1 MSPVYIV
8 WLYNDD
14 HRCVWHLIENKLFAC
29 ALAPN
34 PIKGDGGGDGDD
46 GSSTQSATPLLPN
59 DVVFEIYANADMKA
73 SENTEGRRRAATTR
87 SKKEKQY
94 INKCVTAVILQRL
107 KYFLLYIIH
116 RHKKR
121 E

>member
-14 HRCVWHLIENKLFAC
+14 HRCVWHLIENKLSAC

-73 SENTEGRRRAATTR
+73 SENTEGRRSAATTR
-87 SKKEKQY
+87 SKKEKHRGERERGKKPIKEMQ
-94 INKCVTAVILQRL
+94 
-107 KYFLLYIIH
+107 LYTTD
-116 RHKKR
+116 RRGR
-121 E
+121 EL